1 MAAVNYAEKYQQ
13 ALAQAFPNVLHF
25 GALFATSNNQL
36 YKTVDAKTIKIPVIT
51 TKGRV
56 NGKRDTI
63 GGFTRRHDNDWET
76 KELTNHREWE
86 TLIHPQDVN
95 QTNMVMSIQNATKVF
110 NEEQKFPEMDAYC
123 VSKIHELKT
132 KKDVGSDNT
141 EELTVDNVLTVF
153 DKLMEN
159 MDEANVPQQGRILYV
174 TPAVNTLIKNAKNVT
189 RQIDIGGNSSVLNRT
204 VSRIDEVEI
213 VKVPSKLMKTAY
225 NFDVGVAEGV
235 SAKQINMFL
244 VHPWAVLTPVSYAF
258 AQMQEPSALTKGK
271 YVYFEESFEDIF
283 ILEKRSAGIAFN
295 IKNE

>member
-1 MAAVNYAEKYQQ
+1 MPTINYATQYHQ

-25 GALFATSNNQL
+25 GALYATPNNSL
-36 YKTVDAKTIKIPVIT
+36 YKVVDAKTIKIPVIK

-56 NGKRDTI
+56 DGNRDTI
-63 GGFTRRHDNDWET
+63 TGFTRRHDNDWET

-123 VSKIHELKT
+123 VSKIHELKNA
-132 KKDVGSDNT
+132 KDATSDNT
-141 EELTVDNVLTVF
+141 EALTVDNVLTVF
-153 DKLMEN
+153 DKLMED

-174 TPAVNTLIKNAKNVT
+174 TPAVNTLIKNAKNIT
-189 RQIDIGGNSSVLNRT
+189 RNVDIGGNSSVLTRN
-204 VSRIDEVEI
+204 VSRIDEVEL
-213 VKVPSKLMKTAY
+213 VKVPSKLMKTVY
-225 NFDVGVAEGV
+225 NFDEGV
-235 SAKQINMFL
+235 VVGETAKQINMFL

-258 AQMQEPSALTKGK
+258 AQMQAPSALTKGK

-283 ILEKRSAGIAFN
+283 ILNNRSAGIAFSVQA
-295 IKNE
+295 